1 MKEKDKSCLKVAVPL
16 SLRETFTYRVPEHLA
31 DRVEV
36 GLRVQVPFRDQKL
49 TGYILEKGSD
59 DHEGGLKEILEILDE
74 KPLFHESLV
83 PFFRW
88 VADYYLYPIGRLIQ
102 AALPGGINVSH
113 FKTGYLTEKGTR
125 VFDLLPPPVRRKE
138 TSDLDQG

>member
-16 SLRETFTYRVPEHLA
+16 SLRETYTYSVPEHLA
-31 DRVEV
+31 NKAEV
-36 GLRVQVPFRDQKL
+36 GLRVHVPFGNQKL
-49 TGYILEKGSD
+49 TGYILEKGSN

-74 KPLFHESLV
+74 KPLFHEGLV
-83 PFFRW
+83 PFFQW

-113 FKTGYLTEKGTR
+113 FKTGRLTDKGLKASE
-125 VFDLLPPPVRRKE
+125 LLPPDSEEKRLL
-138 TSDLDQG
+138 T